1 MHTTFNIKVSFL
13 SGLGMF
19 LKSNI
24 LKKIPQDFEV
34 AKYWGLLLG
43 ANGNHLLNIVKPEI
57 FGHTL
62 LKSIDIALRKF
73 LQPYHGIE
81 FLNF

>member
-1 MHTTFNIKVSFL
+1 
-13 SGLGMF
+13 MF

-43 ANGNHLLNIVKPEI
+43 ANGNHPLNIAKPQI

-62 LKSIDIALRKF
+62 LKSIDIALRKCP
-73 LQPYHGIE
+73 QPYHGIE
-81 FLNF
+81 FVNF